1 MNQHTVKAY
10 GDELNQLTAE
20 VVRMGGLAEAQGFV
34 LEGGQFHAR
43 DDAGVTHYTL
53 VNQDAAQFAPETMK
67 SLQTPGVTLL
77 LDVPT
82 VPDGARA
89 FDRMVMVAEQLA
101 HALGARVVDDNRQP
115 LSPASLGLI
124 RGKIAE
130 FQTRMTQF
138 GVAAGSPSSRRLF
151 S

>member
-1 MNQHTVKAY
+1 MRRGA
-10 GDELNQLTAE
+10 
-20 VVRMGGLAEAQGFV
+20 FV
-34 LEGGQFHAR
+34 LSDRFTDSSYAYQGGAR
-43 DDAGVTHYTL
+43 GLDPVFIAELERRAVGVR
-53 VNQDAAQFAPETMK
+53 
-67 SLQTPGVTLL
+67 PGLTLL

-82 VPDGARA
+82 VADGARN
-89 FDRMVMVAEQLA
+89 FDRMVTLAEQFA

-115 LSPASLGLI
+115 LSPASLGVI

-138 GVAAGSPSSRRLF
+138 GVAPGSASARRLF

>member
-1 MNQHTVKAY
+1 M
-10 GDELNQLTAE
+10 TA
-20 VVRMGGLAEAQGFV
+20 RAACIGR
-34 LEGGQFHAR
+34 AR
-43 DDAGVTHYTL
+43 DDAGATIYTL
-53 VNQDAAQFAPETMK
+53 GNLDAAEFIAETMK
-67 SLQTPGVTLL
+67 NLQTPGVTLL

-82 VPDGARA
+82 VADGARN
-89 FDRMVMVAEQLA
+89 FDRMVTLAEQFA

-115 LSPASLGLI
+115 LSPASLGVI

-138 GVAAGSPSSRRLF
+138 GVAPGSASARRLF